1 VPAITVQMLI
11 FAFTM
16 KIRIKYSARYKR
28 SFLLLLSFPAALASL
43 NAQDVMGKIERFA
56 SYFTPER
63 TYIHYDKS
71 SYSPGE
77 TIWFKAYLLAE
88 IAPAEASKT
97 FYIDWIDDKGKILQH
112 SASPLVNGMTNG
124 QFELPTGYTGKSL
137 TVKAYTS
144 WMLNFDSSFLYSKKI
159 PVVSD
164 APPAPR
170 KTGTELKPDLT
181 FFPEGGDAIAG
192 LQNKIAYKAVNAF
205 GDPVKISGVVVDEA
219 GKFVDSLRNIHDGMG
234 YILLT
239 PKPNAKYTA
248 KWKDDKK
255 TDYTTP
261 LPVIKPE
268 GIVLKVAVA
277 PGKRNFEVQ
286 ATPGAIAGSDSVHII
301 GTMYQHAVFNIS
313 RSIKAGPVSGS
324 IPLES
329 LPYGIL
335 TITVLDKSWKPLA
348 ERITYVDNT
357 SAYARP
363 ATMEVEHWGLSHRGR
378 NELIISLPEAAP
390 ASLSIAVTD
399 LAIGADS
406 TENILSGLML
416 TGELKG
422 KVFNPAY
429 YFKDSSF
436 KAQQALDLVM
446 LTNGWRRF
454 NWDKLIAGELPAIRY
469 PRDSAYISVSGKLAG
484 IMPSSISPASSIIV
498 MMKQKDTEG
507 KMLMM
512 PITKDGRFNDPS
524 SIFFD
529 TARVAYKIQDKT
541 LDGSVVQF
549 MPDKLRVPDAGA
561 TWMAPFKADTAGSA
575 YHLKLATA
583 ANAIAEKN
591 RYKELEAV
599 TVAAKTK
606 SPVEVLD
613 EKYSSGLFKGD
624 MNSVQLDVLNDP
636 FAKSAMDIFTY
647 LQGKV
652 AGLQISGSG
661 SNASLSWRGGAP
673 QIYIDEM
680 PADVSFASSINVS
693 DIAYIK
699 AFRPPFMG
707 GTNGANGAIAIY
719 TRRGDDVKPEPGKGM
734 SASRIEGYTAIKEF
748 YIPKYYSQFVAP
760 DADKDVRT
768 TIYWNPNLVVDPK
781 KGQVLVSFYNND
793 VTDAFR
799 VVIQGMTLDGKLIH
813 HEENME

>member
-1 VPAITVQMLI
+1 MMIKL
-11 FAFTM
+11 
-16 KIRIKYSARYKR
+16 KYSAFYKKI
-28 SFLLLLSFPAALASL
+28 LLLALALPGVFMSL
-43 NAQDVMGKIERFA
+43 KAQDIMGNIERFA
-56 SYFTPER
+56 SAFTPER
-63 TYIHYDKS
+63 AYIHYDKS

-77 TIWFKAYLLAE
+77 TIWFKAYLMAE
-88 IAPAEASKT
+88 VVPAEASKT

-112 SASPLVNGMTNG
+112 TIGPLVNGMTNG
-124 QFELPTGYTGKSL
+124 QFELPSGYTGKSI

-144 WMLNFDSSFLYSKKI
+144 WMLNFDSAFLYTKKI
-159 PVVSD
+159 PVVTD
-164 APPAPR
+164 APPSGKA
-170 KTGTELKPDLT
+170 GADLKPTLT

-192 LQNKIAYKAVNAF
+192 LANKIAFKAVTAF
-205 GDPVKISGVVVDEA
+205 GDPVKLSGVVVDGA

-239 PKPNAKYTA
+239 PKANTSYTA
-248 KWKDDKK
+248 KWRDEKK
-255 TDYTTP
+255 TEYTTP
-261 LPVIKPE
+261 LPAIRAE
-268 GIVLKVAVA
+268 GISLKVALA

-286 ATPGAIAGSDSVHII
+286 ASPGVTAGTDSVHII
-301 GTMYQHAVFNIS
+301 GTMYQHPVFSIS
-313 RSIKAGPVSGS
+313 RALKATAVSGS

-335 TITVLDKSWKPLA
+335 TITVFDKNWKPLA
-348 ERITYVDNT
+348 ERITYVDNNR
-357 SAYARP
+357 AYAWP
-363 ATMEVEHWGLSHRGR
+363 AAMEVEHWGLSHRGR

-390 ASLSIAVTD
+390 ASLSVAVTD

-406 TENILSGLML
+406 SENILSGLML

-429 YFKDSSF
+429 YFKDSSL
-436 KAQQALDLVM
+436 ATQQKLDLVM

-454 NWDKLIAGELPAIRY
+454 NWSKLLSGELPAIRY
-469 PRDSAYISVSGKLAG
+469 PRDSAYITVSGKLAG
-484 IMPSSISPASSIIV
+484 IMPSSISPASSIII

-512 PITKDGRFNDPS
+512 PITKDGRFNDPTAV
-524 SIFFD
+524 FFD

-541 LDGSVVQF
+541 LDGSMVQF
-549 MPDKLRVPDAGA
+549 MPDKLRVPDPGNS
-561 TWMAPFKADTAGSA
+561 WMIPFKADTAGSA
-575 YHLKLATA
+575 YHLKLAAA

-591 RYKELEAV
+591 KYKELEAV

-606 SPVEVLD
+606 TPVQILD

-624 MNSVQLDVLNDP
+624 MNSIQMDVLNDP
-636 FAKSAMDIFTY
+636 FAKSAIDIFTY

-661 SNASLSWRGGAP
+661 SNASLNWRGGAP

-680 PADVSFASSINVS
+680 PADVSFASSINVN

-719 TRRGDDVKPEPGKGM
+719 TRRGDDVKPEPGKGL

-748 YIPKYYSQFVAP
+748 YTPKYYSQFVSP
-760 DADKDVRT
+760 EADKDVRT
-768 TIYWNPNLVVDPK
+768 TIYWNPNVVVDPK
-781 KGQVLVSFYNND
+781 KNQVLISFYNND
-793 VTDAFR
+793 VSDAFR

>member
-1 VPAITVQMLI
+1 M
-11 FAFTM
+11 M
-16 KIRIKYSARYKR
+16 IRLKHSACYKKN
-28 SFLLLLSFPAALASL
+28 FLLLLVLGSAFASL

-56 SYFTPER
+56 SSFTPER
-63 TYIHYDKS
+63 AYIHYDKS

-112 SASPLVNGMTNG
+112 TTSPLVNGMTNG
-124 QFELPTGYTGKSL
+124 QFELPVGYTGKSL

-144 WMLNFDSSFLYSKKI
+144 WMLNFDAAFLYTKKI
-159 PVVSD
+159 PVVNN
-164 APPAPR
+164 APPAPD
-170 KTGTELKPDLT
+170 KTGADLKPTLT

-192 LQNKIAYKAVNAF
+192 LQNKIAYKAVDAF
-205 GDPVKISGVVVDEA
+205 GDPVKITGTVVDEA
-219 GKFVDSLRNIHDGMG
+219 GKFVDSIRNMHDGMG
-234 YILLT
+234 YILLI

-255 TDYTTP
+255 TAYTTP
-261 LPVIKPE
+261 LPAIKAE
-268 GIVLKVAVA
+268 GVALKIALA
-277 PGKRNFEVQ
+277 PGKRNFEVL
-286 ATPGAIAGSDSVHII
+286 ASAAAGADSVHII
-301 GTMYQHAVFNIS
+301 GTMYQHAIFNIS
-313 RSIKAGPVSGS
+313 RAIKPGPVTGS

-335 TITVLDKSWKPLA
+335 TITVFDQNWKPLA
-348 ERITYVDNT
+348 ERITYVDNNQ
-357 SAYARP
+357 AYSRP
-363 ATMEVEHWGLSHRGR
+363 AMMEVEHWGLSHRGR
-378 NELIISLPEAAP
+378 NELIISLSEAVP

-399 LAIGADS
+399 LAIGGDS

-422 KVFNPAY
+422 KVYNPAY
-429 YFKDSSF
+429 YFKDSSLTT
-436 KAQQALDLVM
+436 QQHLDLVM

-454 NWDKLIAGELPAIRY
+454 NWQQLIAGELPAVRY

-484 IMPSSISPASSIIV
+484 IMPASISPASSIIV

-507 KMLMM
+507 KVLMM

-541 LDGSVVQF
+541 LDGSMVQF
-549 MPDKLRVPDAGA
+549 MPDKLRVPDPGEG
-561 TWMAPFKADTAGSA
+561 WKSLLKADTAGSA
-575 YHLKLATA
+575 YHLRLAAA

-606 SPVEVLD
+606 TPVQILD
-613 EKYSSGLFKGD
+613 DKYASGLFKGD

-680 PADVSFASSINVS
+680 PADVSFASSINVN

-707 GTNGANGAIAIY
+707 GSNGANGAIAIY

-734 SASRIEGYTAIKEF
+734 SASRIEGYTAIREF
-748 YIPKYYSQFVAP
+748 YVPKYYSEFVAP

-768 TIYWNPNLVVDPK
+768 TIYWNPNVVIDPK
-781 KGQVLVSFYNND
+781 KKQVMVSFYNND

>member
-1 VPAITVQMLI
+1 M
-11 FAFTM
+11 M
-16 KIRIKYSARYKR
+16 IRLKHSACYKR
-28 SFLLLLSFPAALASL
+28 LFLLLFTISGALASAK
-43 NAQDVMGKIERFA
+43 AQDVMGKIERFA

-63 TYIHYDKS
+63 SYIHYDKS

-97 FYIDWIDDKGKILQH
+97 FYIDWIDDKGRILQH
-112 SASPLVNGMTNG
+112 TASPLVNGMTNG
-124 QFELPTGYTGKSL
+124 QFELPDNYEGKSL

-159 PVVSD
+159 PVVSST
-164 APPAPR
+164 PPAAG
-170 KTGTELKPDLT
+170 KAGMDLKPTLT
-181 FFPEGGDAIAG
+181 FFPEGGDAVAG

-205 GDPVKISGVVVDEA
+205 GDPVKISGIITDEA
-219 GKFVDSLRNIHDGMG
+219 GKFVDSIRNMHDGMG

-239 PKPNAKYTA
+239 PKPNVKYTA

-261 LPVIKPE
+261 LPSIKPE
-268 GIVLKVAVA
+268 GVILKVAVA

-286 ATPGAIAGSDSVHII
+286 ATAGAAAGTDSLHII
-301 GTMYQHAVFNIS
+301 GTMYQHVIFNIS
-313 RSIKAGPVSGS
+313 RSQKAGAVTGS

-335 TITVLDKSWKPLA
+335 TITVFDKSWKPLA
-348 ERITYVDNT
+348 ERITYVDNN

-363 ATMEVEHWGLSHRGR
+363 VTMEVEHWGLSHRGR
-378 NELIISLPEAAP
+378 NELVVTLPDAVP
-390 ASLSIAVTD
+390 ASLSVAVTD

-429 YFKDSSF
+429 YFKDSTL
-436 KAQQALDLVM
+436 KVQQQLDLVM

-454 NWDKLIAGELPAIRY
+454 NWNKLIAGELPAIRY
-469 PRDSAYISVSGKLAG
+469 PRDSAYISVSGKLTG
-484 IMPSSISPASSIIV
+484 IMPSSVSQASSIIV
-498 MMKQKDTEG
+498 MMKQKDAEG

-541 LDGSVVQF
+541 LDGSAVQF
-549 MPDKLRVPDAGA
+549 MPDKLRVPDPGSA
-561 TWMAPFKADTAGSA
+561 WMRPFKGDTVGSA
-575 YHLKLATA
+575 YHLKMAAA

-606 SPVEVLD
+606 TPVQLLD
-613 EKYSSGLFKGD
+613 DKYSSGLFKGD

-661 SNASLSWRGGAP
+661 SNASLNWRGGAP

-680 PADVSFASSINVS
+680 PADVSFASSINVN

-699 AFRPPFMG
+699 AFRPPFVG

-734 SASRIEGYTAIKEF
+734 SASRIEGYTTIKEF
-748 YIPKYYSQFVAP
+748 YVPKYYSQFVAP

-768 TIYWNPNLVVDPK
+768 TIYWNPNVVVDPK
-781 KGQVLVSFYNND
+781 KKQVVISFYNND

-799 VVIQGMTLDGKLIH
+799 VVIQGMTLDGKLLH